1 MKENSEFHFR
11 NTESKVVEKHVNENT
26 ELVLGNAG
34 QGLGRDQ
41 RERLNWGVRQGVATL
56 GVRCLGKKI
65 WTKKEQGSED
75 LTLGKC

>member
-34 QGLGRDQ
+34 QGLGRDE
-41 RERLNWGVRQGVATL
+41 RERLNWGVR
-56 GVRCLGKKI
+56 
-65 WTKKEQGSED
+65 
-75 LTLGKC
+75 